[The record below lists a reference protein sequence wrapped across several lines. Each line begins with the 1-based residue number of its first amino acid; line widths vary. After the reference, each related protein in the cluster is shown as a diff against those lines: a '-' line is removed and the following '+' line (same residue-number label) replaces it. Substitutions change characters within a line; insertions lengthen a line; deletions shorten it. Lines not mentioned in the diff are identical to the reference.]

1 MIAML
6 KRILHKTTVSRLR
19 SDDKGISLV
28 ESALTFGLVITV
40 VFFSWEFCMLV
51 YTYTVLADAA
61 NEGVRYAMVHSSDS
75 SGTVNVVK
83 TYAAYSLHD
92 VSGMD
97 VSVTYPDGNSSPPAR
112 VAVKVTYNY
121 VPYLESSVKPKL
133 TTFAEGRLLY

>member
-1 MIAML
+1 
-6 KRILHKTTVSRLR
+6 VSL
-19 SDDKGISLV
+19 I

-40 VFFSWEFCMLV
+40 IFFSWEFCMLI

-75 SGTVNVVK
+75 AGTAAVVR

-97 VSVTYPDGNSSPPAR
+97 VSVTYPDGSSSPPAR
-112 VAVKVTYNY
+112 VAVKITYTY
-121 VPYLESSVKPKL
+121 IPYLETVVTPKL

>member
-1 MIAML
+1 VKTML
-6 KRILHKTTVSRLR
+6 KRVLHKTVRYRLGR
-19 SDDKGISLV
+19 SEKGVTLI

-40 VFFSWEFCMLV
+40 IFFSWEFCMLI
-51 YTYTVLADAA
+51 YTYTVLAEAA

-75 SGTVNVVK
+75 SGAADVVK

-92 VSGMD
+92 VSGID

-112 VAVKVTYNY
+112 VAVKVTYIY
-121 VPYLESSVKPKL
+121 VPYLETIVTPKL